1 MCLASEF
8 YIYIYSYI
16 YIYIVIYIYIYIYI
30 LTLTNTCIETPTS
43 CGGMLWGKFV
53 MQNGLKA
60 DRGGLVRRAPA
71 RGGMGM
77 SHSMVSFDRSN
88 VRRCCLMPQQF
99 CRLAFPGDRSIMDV
113 TCCSC
118 IVRIVYSA
126 ARATMNGSSVLVIR
140 LGMIELCVYAWRDKA
155 QTTFCCVH
163 IRHRPSQII

>member
-1 MCLASEF
+1 MYMHVCVYTYMCICE
-8 YIYIYSYI
+8 
-16 YIYIVIYIYIYIYI
+16 YIYIYI
-30 LTLTNTCIETPTS
+30 LTPTNACIETPTS

-77 SHSMVSFDRSN
+77 SHSMVRCARSN

-99 CRLAFPGDRSIMDV
+99 FRLAFPGDRSIMDV

-126 ARATMNGSSVLVIR
+126 ARATMHGFSVLVIR
-140 LGMIELCVYAWRDKA
+140 LGMIELCVYAWRDRA